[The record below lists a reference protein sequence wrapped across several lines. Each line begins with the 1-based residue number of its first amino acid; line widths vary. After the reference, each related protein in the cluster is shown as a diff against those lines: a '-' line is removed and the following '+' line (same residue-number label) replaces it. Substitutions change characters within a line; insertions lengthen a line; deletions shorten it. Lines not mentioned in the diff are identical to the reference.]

1 MTHFFVSESHRSVPP
16 LRPRH
21 STRYTVSVI
30 PFLHLGPLT
39 IPTYGLM
46 VATGMLVA
54 YFVICADLARRGI
67 SPKDS
72 GDAESLI
79 AWPCLTGIVTS
90 KIYSALESPHEFF
103 ADPKGVLLSQMGFT
117 WIGGAIGGAVVF
129 AFIATRIIRRANVP
143 GVGFLTFMDMGATAA
158 AIGYGFGR
166 MGCLLS
172 GDGDYGT
179 PTNLPWGMS
188 FPNGLVPTTDRV
200 HPTPIYE
207 FIAACAI
214 AWLLWKMGSHFA
226 EPSTKEKRGA
236 QTAAAA
242 LYQPG
247 QIFAAYLVLTGI
259 ARFLVEF
266 IRLNPR
272 VLWTLT
278 NAQIASLI
286 CIAAGTILWLRLR
299 PHSSSVTST

>member
-1 MTHFFVSESHRSVPP
+1 
-16 LRPRH
+16 
-21 STRYTVSVI
+21 VI

-54 YFVICADLARRGI
+54 YFVLRADLSRRGI
-67 SPKDS
+67 SAKDS

-117 WIGGAIGGAVVF
+117 WIGGALGGAIVF
-129 AFIATRIIRRANVP
+129 GWIAMRIIRRANIP

-179 PTNLPWGMS
+179 PTTLPWGMS

-207 FIAACAI
+207 FIGACVI
-214 AWLLWKMGSHFA
+214 AYILWKMGSSFA
-226 EPSTKEKRGA
+226 QPRDTKSHSSQR
-236 QTAAAA
+236 AASIAA
-242 LYQPG
+242 RYQPG

-266 IRLNPR
+266 IRINPR
-272 VLWTLT
+272 VLWGLT
-278 NAQIASLI
+278 NAQIASLL
-286 CIAAGTILWLRLR
+286 CILAGTALWFHLQSRR
-299 PHSSSVTST
+299 APHPART

>member
-1 MTHFFVSESHRSVPP
+1 M
-16 LRPRH
+16 
-21 STRYTVSVI
+21 I

-54 YFVICADLARRGI
+54 YFVLRADLARRGI

-79 AWPCLTGIVTS
+79 AWPCLAGIVAS
-90 KIYSALESPHEFF
+90 KIYSALESPSELF

-117 WIGGAIGGAVVF
+117 WIGGMLGGAAVF
-129 AFIATRIIRRANVP
+129 AWIAWRILKRSKAS
-143 GVGFLTFMDMGATAA
+143 GATFLTFMDMGATAA

-179 PTNLPWGMS
+179 PTSLPWGMS
-188 FPNGLVPTTDRV
+188 FPHGLVPTTDRV

-207 FIAACAI
+207 FIGACLI
-214 AWLLWKMGSHFA
+214 AWLLWKMGSSFA
-226 EPSTKEKRGA
+226 ISNSKSRSVSDDRNYA
-236 QTAAAA
+236 
-242 LYQPG
+242 PG

-259 ARFLVEF
+259 ARFFVEF

-272 VLWTLT
+272 VLWGLT
-278 NAQIASLI
+278 NAQLASIASIVLG
-286 CIAAGTILWLRLR
+286 AILWFRLHAHQSR
-299 PHSSSVTST
+299 EARA

>member
-1 MTHFFVSESHRSVPP
+1 
-16 LRPRH
+16 
-21 STRYTVSVI
+21 VI
-30 PFLHLGPLT
+30 PFLHLGPIT

-54 YFVICADLARRGI
+54 YFVIRADLVRRGI

-117 WIGGAIGGAVVF
+117 WIGGALGGAIVF
-129 AFIATRIIRRANVP
+129 ALIATRIMRRSQTP

-179 PTNLPWGMS
+179 PTSLPWGMS

-207 FIAACAI
+207 FIGACLI
-214 AWLLWKMGSHFA
+214 AWLLWKMGSSFA
-226 EPSTKEKRGA
+226 VPNPNDKRSSPRTLA
-236 QTAAAA
+236 PH
-242 LYQPG
+242 YQPG

-259 ARFLVEF
+259 ARFFVEF

-272 VLWTLT
+272 VLWGLT
-278 NAQIASLI
+278 NAQISSLV
-286 CIAAGTILWLRLR
+286 CIIAGSILWFHLQSRQ
-299 PHSSSVTST
+299 PHAART

>member
-1 MTHFFVSESHRSVPP
+1 
-16 LRPRH
+16 
-21 STRYTVSVI
+21 VI

-54 YFVICADLARRGI
+54 YFVIRADLARRGI
-67 SPKDS
+67 SPEDS

-79 AWPCLTGIVTS
+79 AWPCLAGIVAS
-90 KIYSALESPHEFF
+90 KFYSALESPREFF

-117 WIGGAIGGAVVF
+117 WTGGAIGGAIVF
-129 AFIATRIIRRANVP
+129 ALIATRILRRTQTP

-188 FPNGLVPTTDRV
+188 FPSGLVPTTDRV

-214 AWLLWKMGSHFA
+214 AALLWKMGSTFA
-226 EPSTKEKRGA
+226 RHSTNEKRGA
-236 QTAAAA
+236 STSNAAR
-242 LYQPG
+242 YQPG

-272 VLWTLT
+272 VLWGLT
-278 NAQIASLI
+278 NAQIASLL
-286 CIAAGTILWLRLR
+286 CILAGSLLWFLLPTRS
-299 PHSSSVTST
+299 PHPART

>member
-1 MTHFFVSESHRSVPP
+1 M
-16 LRPRH
+16 
-21 STRYTVSVI
+21 I
-30 PFLHLGPLT
+30 PFLHIPFWPHE

-54 YFVICADLARRGI
+54 YFVLRADLARRGI

-79 AWPCLTGIVTS
+79 AWPCLAGIVAS
-90 KIYSALESPHEFF
+90 KIYSALESPSELF

-117 WIGGAIGGAVVF
+117 WIGGMLGGAVVF
-129 AFIATRIIRRANVP
+129 AWIAWRILKRSKAS
-143 GVGFLTFMDMGATAA
+143 GATFLTFMDMGATAA

-179 PTNLPWGMS
+179 PTSLPWGMS

-207 FIAACAI
+207 FVGACLI
-214 AWLLWKMGSHFA
+214 AWLLWKMGSSFA
-226 EPSTKEKRGA
+226 VANTKLRSA
-236 QTAAAA
+236 SPHYA
-242 LYQPG
+242 PG

-259 ARFLVEF
+259 ARFFVEF

-272 VLWTLT
+272 VLWGLT
-278 NAQIASLI
+278 NAQLASLASI
-286 CIAAGTILWLRLR
+286 VVGAVLWFRLQSR
-299 PHSSSVTST
+299 HSRAVPA

>member
-1 MTHFFVSESHRSVPP
+1 
-16 LRPRH
+16 
-21 STRYTVSVI
+21 
-30 PFLHLGPLT
+30 
-39 IPTYGLM
+39 
-46 VATGMLVA
+46 
-54 YFVICADLARRGI
+54 
-67 SPKDS
+67 
-72 GDAESLI
+72 
-79 AWPCLTGIVTS
+79 
-90 KIYSALESPHEFF
+90 
-103 ADPKGVLLSQMGFT
+103 
-117 WIGGAIGGAVVF
+117 
-129 AFIATRIIRRANVP
+129 
-143 GVGFLTFMDMGATAA
+143 
-158 AIGYGFGR
+158 

-214 AWLLWKMGSHFA
+214 AALLWKMGSHFA
-226 EPSTKEKRGA
+226 KPSTKEKRGA
-236 QTAAAA
+236 QTANAA

-272 VLWTLT
+272 VLWIFT
-278 NAQIASLI
+278 NAQIASVV
-286 CIAAGTILWLRLR
+286 CIVAGIILWLRLR
-299 PHSSSVTST
+299 PHTPQPAST

>member
-1 MTHFFVSESHRSVPP
+1 M
-16 LRPRH
+16 
-21 STRYTVSVI
+21 I

-54 YFVICADLARRGI
+54 YFVLRADLARRGI

-79 AWPCLTGIVTS
+79 AWPCLAGIVAS
-90 KIYSALESPHEFF
+90 KIYSALESPSELF
-103 ADPKGVLLSQMGFT
+103 ADPKAVLLSQMGFT
-117 WIGGAIGGAVVF
+117 WIGGMLGGAVVF
-129 AFIATRIIRRANVP
+129 AWIAWRILKRSKGSGAT
-143 GVGFLTFMDMGATAA
+143 FLTFMDMGATAA

-179 PTNLPWGMS
+179 PTSLPWGMS
-188 FPNGLVPTTDRV
+188 FPHGLVPTTDRV

-207 FIAACAI
+207 FIGACLI
-214 AWLLWKMGSHFA
+214 AWLLWKMGSSFA
-226 EPSTKEKRGA
+226 ISNSKSRSVSSTA
-236 QTAAAA
+236 HYA
-242 LYQPG
+242 PG

-259 ARFLVEF
+259 ARFFVEF

-272 VLWTLT
+272 VLWGLT
-278 NAQIASLI
+278 NAQLASIASIVLG
-286 CIAAGTILWLRLR
+286 AILWFRLHAHQSR
-299 PHSSSVTST
+299 EARA